1 MIRFLEIILIIPQK
15 FWQILLLFLKMYFYF
30 PHQSQFCQVVWADE
44 GGEESS
50 VPEDFDV
57 SQVVSNSSLQAR
69 LDNVR
74 DPKRAR
80 INSKACYCLEVR
92 DYNGFHS
99 IAILKLF
106 QFLASSLF
114 ACSSHNN
121 CGLRSQ

>member
-1 MIRFLEIILIIPQK
+1 MIRFLEIILITPQK

-74 DPKRAR
+74 DP
-80 INSKACYCLEVR
+80 
-92 DYNGFHS
+92 
-99 IAILKLF
+99 
-106 QFLASSLF
+106 
-114 ACSSHNN
+114 
-121 CGLRSQ
+121 